1 MRKIHILSAIAT
13 AMLLSLTSQ
22 ATAQKSNE
30 LYEIEFKDPK
40 NDGYFEPLQNKY
52 FWFKVKNGFH
62 LFDAYSGEQKWSH
75 KELPDFDGKFTLLWN
90 EDYLL
95 YSTKNGVAR
104 LDVESGKSAWS
115 TEMDKLK
122 FKDVDRWWETDHGL
136 VVQIKNNLALLDVE
150 NGAEKWWVPIK
161 PSSDIANKRGLPFF
175 YDLGDRFLV
184 LAQDGP
190 VLLDA
195 KTGETLMSVEGKYN
209 KDVEPFVEVGNLVAF
224 FFDKHISFVD
234 LNSAAERFTIEG
246 KIEETSSFETVES
259 GGKTYVLFGFNKR
272 LVAVDGVSGQK
283 LWETA
288 EESVDGSV
296 RAVFP
301 SADPSKTL
309 IATFRADRF
318 GKDAGSYITLYS
330 IDLSSG
336 AIAWEQLIAYSQ
348 GASVMV
354 DKAFANRNDPNSYM
368 DITTWFI
375 GPYASGDDLIFLIK
389 GVVSGD
395 PLTLERKES
404 QGFIS
409 VNTRTGKVNYLTRL
423 QVLHPKGKVEGYSK
437 LGLGLLVNR
446 HNAYPEPI
454 DDGETII
461 AAGYESVVKI
471 DKNSGKV
478 LWQVEP
484 PGLVTSMR
492 VEDGVLLGK
501 LGMIITNTT
510 LEKGSVKT
518 KADGLKP
525 FGFVAYDAKSGKQ
538 LWANTDFKID
548 PTEAMAAVVD
558 NGVIYGCDGEDIYAM
573 SLKDGNFKWRF
584 NIDKDGKAGK
594 ITGDKAW
601 AVHVEKSSYH
611 GLNTVTTT
619 TTWSN
624 PRRILRT
631 DYRDSHFVVFGDK
644 QIIRVNKDGKL
655 AWGHE
660 WKYDPNERHLR
671 FDPTYVGPNDDIV
684 YSCKGFYGIDGK
696 TGETKWADKDV
707 EGEYTQIAD
716 DLLIVRKKDK
726 VRCYSL
732 K

>member
-1 MRKIHILSAIAT
+1 MRKSYLLIA
-13 AMLLSLTSQ
+13 AAAALLLSFAGQ
-22 ATAQKSNE
+22 ASAQKSNE
-30 LYEIEFKDPK
+30 LYEIKFKDPK
-40 NDGYFEPLQNKY
+40 NDGYFEPLQEKY
-52 FWFKVKNGFH
+52 FWFKAKKGFH
-62 LFDAYSGEQKWSH
+62 LFDAYSGKQKWAH

-95 YSTKNGVAR
+95 YSTKKGVAR
-104 LDVESGKSAWS
+104 LDIESGKIAWS

-136 VVQIKNNLALLDVE
+136 VVQIKNNLAMLDVE
-150 NGAEKWWVPIK
+150 NGSEKWWVPIK

-184 LAQDGP
+184 LAKDGP

-195 KTGETLMSVEGKYN
+195 QTGETLMSVEGKYN

-234 LNSAAERFTIEG
+234 LNAAAERFTIEG
-246 KIEETSSFETVES
+246 KIEEASSFETVES

-272 LVAVDGVSGQK
+272 LVAIDGISGQK

-288 EESVDGSV
+288 EGTVEGSV

-336 AIAWEQLIAYSQ
+336 TIAWDQLIAYSQ

-354 DKAFANRNDPNSYM
+354 NKVFANRDDPNNYM
-368 DITTWFI
+368 DITTWFV
-375 GPYASGDDLIFLIK
+375 GPYASGDDLIFLVK
-389 GVVSGD
+389 GIMSGD
-395 PLTLERKES
+395 PLTLERDES

-423 QVLHPKGKVEGYSK
+423 QVVDPKGKNGYAK
-437 LGLGLLVNR
+437 VGVGMLINR
-446 HNAYPEPI
+446 HDAYPEPI

-461 AAGYESVVKI
+461 AAGYESIVKI
-471 DKNSGKV
+471 DKKSGKV

-492 VEDGVLLGK
+492 VENGILLGK

-510 LEKGSVKT
+510 LEKGGNVKT
-518 KADGLKP
+518 KAEGYKP
-525 FGFVAYDAKSGKQ
+525 FGFVAYDAKSGQ
-538 LWANTDFKID
+538 QVWANTEFKID

-558 NGVIYGCDGEDIYAM
+558 NGVLYGSDGEDVYAM
-573 SLKDGNFKWRF
+573 SLQDGKFTWRL
-584 NIDKDGKAGK
+584 NINKDGKAGK

-601 AVHVEKSSYH
+601 AVNVETSYSY
-611 GLNTVTTT
+611 GFGSTTKT

-624 PRRILRT
+624 PRRILRV
-631 DYRDSHFVVFGDK
+631 DYRDSHFVVYGDK
-644 QIIRVNKDGKL
+644 KIIRINKDGKI
-655 AWGHE
+655 AWTHE
-660 WKYDPNERHLR
+660 WKYDPNQKHLR
-671 FDPTYVGPNDDIV
+671 FDPTYVGANDDIV
-684 YSCKGFYGIDGK
+684 YACKGFYGIDGK

-716 DLLIVRKKDK
+716 DLLVVRKKDK
-726 VRCYSL
+726 VRGYSL